1 MKQTYPFCYNIASDM
16 GCGAP
21 AYNLALMYSTGDGV
35 PRDDRKA
42 YSWARIAAEKGDP
55 DAGEFAAELNIRL
68 K

>member
-1 MKQTYPFCYNIASDM
+1 M